1 MNKSDIIDKIY
12 ALYPKLNKLE
22 CKKIVDALFRSLGES
37 VYQGNRIEIRGFGC
51 FSLKRRKA
59 GFVRNPRA
67 GTALES
73 EARNLLYFRAGKELK
88 QRVDKINL

>member
-22 CKKIVDALFRSLGES
+22 CKKIVDALFISLGES
-37 VYQGNRIEIRGFGC
+37 VCQGKRIEIRGFGS
-51 FSLKRRKA
+51 FSLKPRKA

-67 GTALES
+67 GTAIES
-73 EARNLLYFRAGKELK
+73 GARNILYFRAGKELK
-88 QRVDKINL
+88 LRVDKINL

>member
-12 ALYPKLNKLE
+12 ELYPKLNKLE
-22 CKKIVDALFRSLGES
+22 CKKIVDALFISICKNIS
-37 VYQGNRIEIRGFGC
+37 QGNRIEIRGFGS
-51 FSLKRRKA
+51 FSLKLRKA

-67 GTALES
+67 GTAIES
-73 EARNLLYFRAGKELK
+73 GARNILYFRAGKELK